1 MVNLQTLGQR
11 LHNPHLGLL
20 LTRVALAL
28 VFIHAGWL
36 KVTGMDMVITG
47 FASMG
52 FPAFLAYFV
61 SYAEL
66 IGGVALLFGLGVRYV
81 GIVLAVI
88 MLVAVKILFGNG
100 FGLMSGGYE
109 YPLVLMLLLVAVVTT
124 GPGKYSVEQVLKK
137 PITPKV

>member
-1 MVNLQTLGQR
+1 MINLQTVENK
-11 LHNPHLGLL
+11 LHHPHVGLL

-36 KVTGMDMVITG
+36 KVTDMDMVLTG

-66 IGGVALLFGLGVRYV
+66 IGGVALLLGLGVRYV

-88 MLVAVKILFGNG
+88 MLVATKVLFGNG
-100 FGLMSGGYE
+100 FGLMGGGYE
-109 YPLVLMLLLVAVVTT
+109 YTLILMLLLIAVVTT
-124 GPGKYSVEQVLKK
+124 GPGKYSVEQMMKK
-137 PITPKV
+137 SAV